1 MQECTKR
8 NVSTETKCRFHV
20 FQDERFVDLNL
31 YQYGWEQTEPL
42 HSYGPYARNHY
53 LFHYVISGKGLL
65 LANEQE
71 YTIEGGHGFLI
82 APGQVTTYRA
92 DEQEPWEYTWIEF
105 DGLRAH
111 EALNLAGI
119 SGQNPVYSP
128 ASTKAGQLL
137 QEQMLFLVN
146 HSQDSPMRQIGYGF
160 LFLDQLVQSSASHQ
174 AQSPRRLRDF
184 YMKEALSFIEQHYS
198 EDISIEDISSFC
210 GLNRSYFSKVFR
222 DTMGESPQ
230 GFLLHYRMARAAQLL
245 TESRLPI
252 STISTMVSYPRSA
265 IPISSTFP
273 VRSKMYMASVHGT
286 IVQSIL
292 HYKNWSHSPLYAFRF
307 FRHIKTP
314 HLSDRIPSDK
324 WGVVHSGAHSV
335 FYFAFNLLT
344 NGSRL
349 WFSSI
354 SPGHHSKSNQHSSA
368 GHYR

>member
-1 MQECTKR
+1 M
-8 NVSTETKCRFHV
+8 
-20 FQDERFVDLNL
+20 
-31 YQYGWEQTEPL
+31 
-42 HSYGPYARNHY
+42 
-53 LFHYVISGKGLL
+53 
-65 LANEQE
+65 
-71 YTIEGGHGFLI
+71 
-82 APGQVTTYRA
+82 
-92 DEQEPWEYTWIEF
+92 
-105 DGLRAH
+105 
-111 EALNLAGI
+111 NLAGI

-252 STISTMVSYPRSA
+252 STISTMVSYPN
-265 IPISSTFP
+265 
-273 VRSKMYMASVHGT
+273 
-286 IVQSIL
+286 QL
-292 HYKNWSHSPLYAFRF
+292 HFSRAFKNVY
-307 FRHIKTP
+307 
-314 HLSDRIPSDK
+314 
-324 WGVVHSGAHSV
+324 G
-335 FYFAFNLLT
+335 
-344 NGSRL
+344 
-349 WFSSI
+349 I
-354 SPGHHSKSNQHSSA
+354 SPRD
-368 GHYR
+368 YRAKHLAL